1 MPQSCSLGNAREFLQ
16 HAELFRLGIQFEY
29 SFQLPHI
36 ESHYTN
42 SSQCSS
48 VSSYLAHT
56 SGSSSLT
63 STKVCP
69 LCSNCLTVS
78 RSSNHT
84 NEFPLGQNRLECR
97 TCPYQ
102 FLIDKKYYERKEM
115 KRKEVEDVMGGANAW
130 ENVDKAD
137 GMFDLSLGVWWGW
150 GCTEIW

>member
-1 MPQSCSLGNAREFLQ
+1 MLLCKFILYPHS
-16 HAELFRLGIQFEY
+16 RLY
-29 SFQLPHI
+29 ALT
-36 ESHYTN
+36 YT
-42 SSQCSS
+42 
-48 VSSYLAHT
+48 A
-56 SGSSSLT
+56 
-63 STKVCP
+63 VCP

-84 NEFPLGQNRLECR
+84 VEFPSGQNRLECR

-137 GMFDLSLGVWWGW
+137 GMFDLIGGVVLCGASMYGNLWIAETW
-150 GCTEIW
+150 